1 MGKRIYTE
9 SEIHTR
15 DIDWFCAINGIYVH
29 VASAGGN
36 IPNFINNYSVLR
48 PSQRAAEALVDI
60 NTDDEIHINEAFLRG
75 MNVNL
80 EHYLPSFVRMAKKGF
95 YSFDRTN
102 VDNPEDD
109 HYHLVAW
116 PTHSVSNVEN
126 IPVVNTVGLYF
137 DNPEIMNDIPLTEII
152 EHSLLNH

>member
-126 IPVVNTVGLYF
+126 IPVVNTVGLDF

-152 EHSLLNH
+152 EHSLLNP

>member
-36 IPNFINNYSVLR
+36 IPNFINNYSVHR

-126 IPVVNTVGLYF
+126 IPVVNTVGLDF
-137 DNPEIMNDIPLTEII
+137 GNPEIMNDIPLTEII

>member
-1 MGKRIYTE
+1 MQN
-9 SEIHTR
+9 S
-15 DIDWFCAINGIYVH
+15 D

-126 IPVVNTVGLYF
+126 IPVVNTVGLDF

>member
-1 MGKRIYTE
+1 MGRIYSA

-29 VASAGGN
+29 VASAGGD
-36 IPNFINNYSVLR
+36 IPNFINDRRVLR
-48 PSQRAAEALVDI
+48 PSQRAAEALEDI
-60 NTDDEIHINEAFLRG
+60 NTDEEVHINETFLRG
-75 MNVNL
+75 MNVDL
-80 EHYLPSFVRMAKKGF
+80 EHYLPSFVYMAKKGF

-102 VDNPEDD
+102 IDNPNDG

-116 PTHSVSNVEN
+116 PTHLVSNVEN
-126 IPVVNTVGLYF
+126 IPVINTVGLDF
-137 DNPEIMNDIPLTEII
+137 DNLEMMNDFPLEEII

>member
-15 DIDWFCAINGIYVH
+15 DIDWFFAINGIYVH
-29 VASAGGN
+29 VASAGGD
-36 IPNFINNYSVLR
+36 IPNIVNDRSVLR
-48 PSQRAAEALVDI
+48 PSQRVAEALDDI
-60 NTDDEIHINEAFLRG
+60 NTDEEVHVNEAFLRR

-80 EHYLPSFVRMAKKGF
+80 EHYLPSFIRMAKKGF

-116 PTHSVSNVEN
+116 PTHPVSNVEN
-126 IPVVNTVGLYF
+126 IPVINSDRLDF
-137 DNPEIMNDIPLTEII
+137 DNPEMMSDIPLKEII
-152 EHSLLNH
+152 EHPLLNK

>member
-80 EHYLPSFVRMAKKGF
+80 EHYLPSFVRMAKKGL

-126 IPVVNTVGLYF
+126 IPVVNTVGLDF

-152 EHSLLNH
+152 ENSLLNH

>member
-126 IPVVNTVGLYF
+126 IPVVNTVGLDF

>member
-109 HYHLVAW
+109 HYHLMAW

-126 IPVVNTVGLYF
+126 IPVVNTVGLDF

>member
-36 IPNFINNYSVLR
+36 IPNFINNYSVLW

-126 IPVVNTVGLYF
+126 IPVVNTVGLDF

>member
-102 VDNPEDD
+102 VDNP
-109 HYHLVAW
+109 
-116 PTHSVSNVEN
+116 
-126 IPVVNTVGLYF
+126 
-137 DNPEIMNDIPLTEII
+137 
-152 EHSLLNH
+152 

>member
-126 IPVVNTVGLYF
+126 IPVVNTVGLDF
-137 DNPEIMNDIPLTEII
+137 DNPEIMNDIPLTGII

>member
-126 IPVVNTVGLYF
+126 IPVANTVGLDF

-152 EHSLLNH
+152 EHS

>member
-126 IPVVNTVGLYF
+126 IPVVNTVGLDF
-137 DNPEIMNDIPLTEII
+137 DNSEIMNDIPLTEII

>member
-75 MNVNL
+75 KNVNL
-80 EHYLPSFVRMAKKGF
+80 EHYLPSFVRMAKRGF

-126 IPVVNTVGLYF
+126 IPVVNTVGLDF

>member
-36 IPNFINNYSVLR
+36 IPNFIDNYSVLR

-126 IPVVNTVGLYF
+126 IPVVNTVGLDF

>member
-15 DIDWFCAINGIYVH
+15 DIDCFCAINGIYVH

-126 IPVVNTVGLYF
+126 IPVVNTVGLDF

>member
-126 IPVVNTVGLYF
+126 LPVVNTVGLDF

>member
-126 IPVVNTVGLYF
+126 IPVVNTVGLDFY
-137 DNPEIMNDIPLTEII
+137 NPEIMNDIPLTEII